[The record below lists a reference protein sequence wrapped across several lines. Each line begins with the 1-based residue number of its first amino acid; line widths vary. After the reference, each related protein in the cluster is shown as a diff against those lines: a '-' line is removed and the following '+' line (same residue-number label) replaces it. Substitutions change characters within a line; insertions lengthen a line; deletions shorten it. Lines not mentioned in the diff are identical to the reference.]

1 MGGLI
6 TNMKLLVVAAC
17 LAHAWA
23 LPQHMI
29 TLSNGAKVPGSQNM
43 ISLKSGVVVP
53 GGGTMKTFPNGA
65 VVPDSVHMQV
75 LPGDVVVPSTG
86 NMRTYS
92 NGAVVPQ
99 VQSVGAPTST
109 HMVTHSNGAVVP
121 AHTPAVAAAKAN
133 FQHAGGNIMNSFGV
147 APAVG
152 HMVTHPNG
160 AVVPADTPAIATA
173 KANFAHVGG
182 NVNPKAAMVPAH
194 SKKVYSGPM
203 AVPGPMVTH
212 ANGAVVPSDTPS
224 VVTAKAKFHHAGGNI
239 KPAKASFHHAG
250 GNINSMAG
258 VAPVSSKKV
267 YSGPMVTHSNGAVV
281 SADTPAIATARANFH
296 QAGGKIKPAKAAFHH
311 TGGHVNPMVG
321 MVPVHS
327 KKVYSGPMAVPG
339 PMVTHSNGAVVPED
353 TPAVATA
360 KANFHQAG
368 G

>member
-1 MGGLI
+1 MG
-6 TNMKLLVVAAC
+6 
-17 LAHAWA
+17 
-23 LPQHMI
+23 
-29 TLSNGAKVPGSQNM
+29 

-99 VQSVGAPTST
+99 VQSLGVPTST

-121 AHTPAVAAAKAN
+121 AHTLAVAAAKAN
-133 FQHAGGNIMNSFGV
+133 FHHAGGNIVSSFGV

-152 HMVTHPNG
+152 HMVTHSNG
-160 AVVPADTPAIATA
+160 AAVPADAPAIATA

-182 NVNPKAAMVPAH
+182 NINPKVAMVPAH

-212 ANGAVVPSDTPS
+212 SNGAVVPSDTPS

-250 GNINSMAG
+250 GNINSMVG
-258 VAPVSSKKV
+258 VAPVSSKRV
-267 YSGPMVTHSNGAVV
+267 YSGPMAVPGPMVTHENGAVV
-281 SADTPAIATARANFH
+281 PADTPSVASARAKFH

-311 TGGHVNPMVG
+311 TGGHVNPTVG
-321 MVPVHS
+321 MVPAHS

-339 PMVTHSNGAVVPED
+339 PMVTHPNGAVVPKD
-353 TPAVATA
+353 TPAIATA